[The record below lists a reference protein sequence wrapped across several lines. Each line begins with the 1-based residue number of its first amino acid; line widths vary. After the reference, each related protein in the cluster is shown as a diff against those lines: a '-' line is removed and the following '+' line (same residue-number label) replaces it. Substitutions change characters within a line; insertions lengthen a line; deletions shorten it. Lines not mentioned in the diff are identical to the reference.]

1 MSQDAI
7 DHVTANR
14 RRFLKGAGMTGIGLA
29 GAAIIG
35 SRFVTTE
42 QKVEAA
48 TAVSD
53 LDIVTGGAVELKSA
67 HIPLPQVIAIQRSFI
82 RLWSK

>member
-1 MSQDAI
+1 MKEEEATRSA
-7 DHVTANR
+7 ANR
-14 RRFLKGAGMTGIGLA
+14 RSFLKGAGMTGIGLA

-35 SRFVTTE
+35 SKFGTSE

-53 LDIVTGGAVELKSA
+53 LDI
-67 HIPLPQVIAIQRSFI
+67 
-82 RLWSK
+82 